1 MNLTVAQ
8 YLEGIKNQLFS
19 AKEVLLDYQ
28 KRAKSLNPE
37 LNACVRFNDNYVL
50 AQSESASSKP
60 LA

>member
-8 YLEGIKNQLFS
+8 YLEGVKNQLFS

-50 AQSESASSKP
+50 AQSESTSSKP